1 MNLQTYIDLLD
12 KKEITPR
19 QLVEASIEKIQ
30 QNDGSINAVVNKR
43 FEKALAEAQ
52 HDYSKTQFKGI
63 PILIKSL
70 GQNLKDEP
78 NTAASKLLKDS
89 IANTSDNFVKKI
101 LDLGFIIIGQT
112 NSPEF
117 GFKNISDSKLYGNVK
132 SPLDLTK
139 TPGGS
144 SGGAAAALLADYVP
158 IVAASDGGG
167 SIRIPASYGG
177 LIGLK
182 PTRGSMPTGP
192 YTYRGWQGAS
202 INFFLTKTIQD
213 SELIFNAMKSNT
225 IQSPFNYIET
235 TKDSPKK
242 LKIAYSLKSP
252 VNSKVSQDAIDAINK
267 TIKELEN
274 LGHSVVEIMPQYDG
288 FKLMESYY
296 LVNGTETAAMI
307 KSIESALNKKV
318 TINEIELGSWVI
330 YQYGLAI
337 KGYEMVDALNYWDL
351 VSEIMHDFLSDF
363 DLFLTPTTAN
373 VAPNYDKN
381 YLSEDLIKQMQNIE
395 FADDKYAIVWKMFEN
410 SLENTPFTMLAN
422 ITGQPAISLP
432 VYKNID
438 GHNLGVQF
446 MAKKGEEKLLLEIG
460 KQLIK

>member
-19 QLVEASIEKIQ
+19 QLVEAAIEKIQ
-30 QNDGSINAVVNKR
+30 QNDDSINAVVNKR

-267 TIKELEN
+267 TIKSLEN
-274 LGHSVVEIMPQYDG
+274 LGDSLHTLFQQHYD
-288 FKLMESYY
+288 
-296 LVNGTETAAMI
+296 
-307 KSIESALNKKV
+307 
-318 TINEIELGSWVI
+318 
-330 YQYGLAI
+330 Q
-337 KGYEMVDALNYWDL
+337 
-351 VSEIMHDFLSDF
+351 DFL
-363 DLFLTPTTAN
+363 T
-373 VAPNYDKN
+373 
-381 YLSEDLIKQMQNIE
+381 
-395 FADDKYAIVWKMFEN
+395 
-410 SLENTPFTMLAN
+410 
-422 ITGQPAISLP
+422 
-432 VYKNID
+432 
-438 GHNLGVQF
+438 
-446 MAKKGEEKLLLEIG
+446 LL
-460 KQLIK
+460 